1 MLSYFYYKAAVTPC
15 YSEVPATAP
24 GREDF
29 SDTKGLPMNQW
40 RKKKEKSLKQ

>member
-15 YSEVPATAP
+15 YSEVPAPAP

-29 SDTKGLPMNQW
+29 SDTKGLSVNQW
-40 RKKKEKSLKQ
+40 RKKEKSLKQ